1 VCERERERSE
11 RSEAG
16 SGGSQGAGAIFALLD
31 FFIFSEEIAAASPY
45 LEAIHAELVAHVLWS
60 GQATLL
66 ALCGR

>member
-1 VCERERERSE
+1 VSEREREAR
-11 RSEAG
+11 EARPAAAAVRG
-16 SGGSQGAGAIFALLD
+16 LALSSLCSIFL
-31 FFIFSEEIAAASPY
+31 FFVEEIAAASPY